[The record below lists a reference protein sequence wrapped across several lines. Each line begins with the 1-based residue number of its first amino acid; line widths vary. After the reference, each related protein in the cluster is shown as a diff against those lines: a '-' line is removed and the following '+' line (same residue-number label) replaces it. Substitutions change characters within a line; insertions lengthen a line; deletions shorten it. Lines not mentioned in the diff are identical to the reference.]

1 MITEIIISLKLYVLQ
16 KATKKGDM
24 LIQDSFYNLLHD
36 VYNIL
41 SLHRYIDATTH
52 SIKKDFLLRNTTV
65 ARDYI
70 ATNFLFHEYLYPI
83 KHGLFV
89 SKDT

>member
-1 MITEIIISLKLYVLQ
+1 M
-16 KATKKGDM
+16 
-24 LIQDSFYNLLHD
+24 IQDIFYNLLHD

-65 ARDYI
+65 AGDHM
-70 ATNFLFHEYLYPI
+70 AKNFLFHEYLYPI

-89 SKDT
+89 SKDISLVLFLNFIILCHLLYEINFQE

>member
-1 MITEIIISLKLYVLQ
+1 MFYKSNE
-16 KATKKGDM
+16 KGDM
-24 LIQDSFYNLLHD
+24 MIQDSFYNLLHD

-65 ARDYI
+65 AGDCMDK
-70 ATNFLFHEYLYPI
+70 NFLFHEYLYPI

-89 SKDT
+89 SKDI